1 MKCFE
6 SVDDL
11 KNRYQFTEKN
21 VLQGY
26 YYSKKIIT
34 EDGSVRVMRRTTWGS
49 NWGSNRKF
57 DHEIFMMKEPGTID
71 SSRKNGKRH
80 ILAKR
85 KI

>member
-11 KNRYQFTEKN
+11 KNRYQFTEEK

-49 NWGSNRKF
+49 NRKF
-57 DHEIFMMKEPGTID
+57 DHETFHDERTWHD
-71 SSRKNGKRH
+71 RF
-80 ILAKR
+80 LT
-85 KI
+85 